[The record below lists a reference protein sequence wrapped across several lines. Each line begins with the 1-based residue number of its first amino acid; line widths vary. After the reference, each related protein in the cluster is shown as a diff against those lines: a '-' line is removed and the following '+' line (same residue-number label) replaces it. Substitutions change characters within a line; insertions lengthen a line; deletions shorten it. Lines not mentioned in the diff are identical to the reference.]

1 MTTLPL
7 LGFAG
12 NPLHRHHNNRDQP
25 GWVKEMLARADAC
38 VVMLAGERP
47 LLHTAPDGALSAVFP
62 RALADQMAEPA
73 QNVVLLGLDESGH
86 PVLAR
91 HYPDIGDPVDENAA
105 APAPPPP
112 ATMVHDLRSL
122 AVEGALPG
130 FQLSLLALAKSLL
143 GWHLSHRFCGRCGSP
158 TVSAF
163 GGYRRDCPACDFQHF
178 PRTDPVVIMLVTH
191 QNRALLASSPHFPSG
206 MFSAI
211 AGFVEPGETI
221 EEAVCRETAE
231 ETGLEVGAVR
241 YCMSQPWP
249 FASSLMIGC
258 YAQAQSDQLKLNPAE
273 LAAAHWLT
281 KSQLRAALNGDG
293 DIGLPPPFAIAHH
306 LVRDFIGAA

>member
-1 MTTLPL
+1 MTPSPL

-12 NPLHRHHNNRDQP
+12 NPLRRHHNNRDQP
-25 GWVKEMLARADAC
+25 GWVEEMMARPDAC

-47 LLHTAPDGALSAVFP
+47 LLHALDDGALSAVFP
-62 RALADQMAEPA
+62 RALADQMVAPA
-73 QNVVLLGLDESGH
+73 QNVVLLGLDEAGC
-86 PVLAR
+86 PMLAR
-91 HYPDIGDPVDENAA
+91 HYPDIDGPPDESVT
-105 APAPPPP
+105 PPPP

-143 GWHLSHRFCGRCGSP
+143 GWHLSHRFCGRCGAA

-163 GGYRRDCPACDFQHF
+163 GGYRRDCSACDFQHF

-191 QNRALLASSPHFPSG
+191 RSRALLASSPHFSSG

-221 EEAVCRETAE
+221 EEAVRRETAE

-258 YAQAQSDQLKLNPAE
+258 YAQAHSDRLRLNLAE
-273 LAAAHWLT
+273 LAAAHWL
-281 KSQLRAALNGDG
+281 SRPELRAALNGDG
-293 DIGLPPPFAIAHH
+293 DISLPPPFAIAHH
-306 LVRDFIGAA
+306 LVRDFIGVA